1 MTAFEAQKEEMYK
14 FLEIYDAYNSVQD
27 ISETLA
33 GCGCDCGYGEDTL
46 GKLTSIVDLI
56 KTE

>member
-1 MTAFEAQKEEMYK
+1 MYK

-33 GCGCDCGYGEDTL
+33 GCGCDCGYSEGVL
-46 GKLTSIVDLI
+46 GKLTYIVDLI